1 MSLSYATGTT
11 PLACNPSKV
20 IEDKI
25 LIKLNAGGSTGGGG
39 TGSGSVLQGAA
50 DPVAAPSDP
59 TSPAIYTNTTSGTIW
74 TWSVVGQA
82 WI

>member
-1 MSLSYATGTT
+1 MALSYATGTT

-39 TGSGSVLQGAA
+39 GTSNDSQGTV
-50 DPVAAPSDP
+50 DPVSAPSDP
-59 TSPAIYTNTTSGTIW
+59 TKTAFYTNLTSGVIFVWNVTN
-74 TWSVVGQA
+74 QA
-82 WI
+82 WQ